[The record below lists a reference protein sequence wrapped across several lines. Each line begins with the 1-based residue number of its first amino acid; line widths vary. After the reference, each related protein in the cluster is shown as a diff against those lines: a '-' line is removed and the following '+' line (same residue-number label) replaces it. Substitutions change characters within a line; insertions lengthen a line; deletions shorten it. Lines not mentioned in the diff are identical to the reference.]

1 MKTGKI
7 KSIGI
12 FAILLL
18 FITSISSG
26 CMLIDG
32 VEGNGRVVTEERNV
46 SDFNGIDISNA
57 FEVILKQGSSE
68 SLTIEA
74 DDNLLELIVTEV
86 RGGVLKI
93 YSEKNIRHPKSLKIF
108 LTFKEIDYI
117 DISGAVELTS
127 DGKLTFDKL
136 EIDGSGASEIDLEL
150 SANRLDIDFSG
161 ASEIDLKGKVTKVNI
176 DISGASEISA
186 YDLETDFMNLDIS
199 GAGEARVFVN
209 EELNVE
215 ASGAASVRYKGNPS
229 IDTNVSGAGS
239 VKRY

>member
-57 FEVILKQGSSE
+57 FEIILKQGSSE

-93 YSEKNIRHPKSLKIF
+93 YSERNIRHPKSLKIF

-127 DGKLTFDKL
+127 DGKLTFDEI

-150 SANRLDIDFSG
+150 EAEKLEIDFSG
-161 ASEIDLKGKVTKVNI
+161 ASEIDLKGKVTEVNI
-176 DISGASEISA
+176 DLSGASEISA
-186 YDLETDFMNLDIS
+186 YDLETDIMDLDIS
-199 GAGEARVFVN
+199 GAAEARVFAN
-209 EELNVE
+209 KELNVE

-229 IDTNVSGAGS
+229 INTNVSGAGS

>member
-1 MKTGKI
+1 MKTEKI

-12 FAILLL
+12 AAILLL

-127 DGKLTFDKL
+127 DGKLIFDEI

-150 SANRLDIDFSG
+150 EAEKLEIDFSG
-161 ASEIDLKGKVTKVNI
+161 ASEIDLKGKVTDVEI
-176 DISGASEISA
+176 SVSGASEISA
-186 YDLETDFMNLDIS
+186 YDLETDFMDIDIS
-199 GAGEARVFVN
+199 GAAEARVFAN
-209 EELNVE
+209 KELNVE
-215 ASGAASVRYKGNPS
+215 ASGAASVRYKGNPN
-229 IDTNVSGAGS
+229 IYTNVSGAGS